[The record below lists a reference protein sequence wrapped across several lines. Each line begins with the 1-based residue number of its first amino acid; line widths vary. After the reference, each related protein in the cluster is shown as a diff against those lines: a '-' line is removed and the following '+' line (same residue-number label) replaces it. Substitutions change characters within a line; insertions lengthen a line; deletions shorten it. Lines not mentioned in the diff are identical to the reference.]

1 MVDEWLRVLRE
12 KNDAINR
19 NTEEQKE
26 TNKQL
31 AGIKASMDRTNE
43 HIKQSAQRA
52 EQEAVK
58 TRIAQEKALEEQK
71 KQTILIEQ
79 RNRYLVVNTE

>member
-1 MVDEWLRVLRE
+1 MVDEFTKFTRAYRE
-12 KNDAINR
+12 RTYALERK
-19 NTEEQKE
+19 TEEQKE

-52 EQEAVK
+52 GS
-58 TRIAQEKALEEQK
+58 
-71 KQTILIEQ
+71 
-79 RNRYLVVNTE
+79 